1 MKLQFKIFDFII
13 LIVFLAAIFFAA
25 AGIFSKKENSR
36 TLIVQTQEGKFAYS
50 MNRDSNLEFTGLIG
64 KSFVTIEN
72 GEAWFEDS
80 PCENKICVQSGR
92 LSTKNQWA
100 ACLPNGII
108 IYIEGDTEEESFDAI
123 SN

>member
-13 LIVFLAAIFFAA
+13 FIAFLAAIFFAA
-25 AGIFSKKENSR
+25 AGVFSKKEKAE

-50 MNRDSNLEFTGLIG
+50 MSKDTRLEFTGLIG

-80 PCENKICVQSGR
+80 PCENKVCVHSGR
-92 LSTKNQWA
+92 ISSKNQWA

-108 IYIEGDTEEESFDAI
+108 IYIEGNTEEDSFDAI

>member
-13 LIVFLAAIFFAA
+13 FIAFIAAIFFAA
-25 AGIFSKKENSR
+25 AGVFSKKEKTG

-50 MNRDSNLEFTGLIG
+50 MSKDTRLEFTGLIG

-80 PCENKICVQSGR
+80 PCENKVCVQSGR
-92 LSTKNQWA
+92 ISSKNQWA

-108 IYIEGDTEEESFDAI
+108 IYIEGNTEEDSFDAI